1 MYYCRPGLR
10 LLVTAVLIVVLV
22 SGCRQQQTPPA
33 SADNPAVNIVVTV
46 EPSPPM
52 TGEAKLIVTLTDPE
66 GAPISGAKVSARGDM
81 THPGMVPVL
90 AEADCDDAGRCEI
103 PFEWTMGGDWI
114 VDITATLPD
123 GTTAAQRF
131 DYRVGS

>member
-1 MYYCRPGLR
+1 MHPCMLGRRAL
-10 LLVTAVLIVVLV
+10 TAVVLIALTV
-22 SGCRQQQTPPA
+22 SGCRQQQALPT
-33 SADNPAVNIVVTV
+33 SAENPAVSIVVTV
-46 EPSPPM
+46 EPSPPV
-52 TGEAKLIVTLTDPE
+52 TGEAKLIVTLADSE
-66 GAPISGAKVSARGDM
+66 GAPVSGAQISVRGDM

-90 AEADCDDAGRCEI
+90 AEADCDDAGRCEV

-114 VDITATLPD
+114 VDITVTLPD

>member
-1 MYYCRPGLR
+1 MRCFRPEIS
-10 LLVTAVLIVVLV
+10 LLTAAVLIALVV
-22 SGCRQQQTPPA
+22 SGCRQQQAPP
-33 SADNPAVNIVVTV
+33 STADNPAVNIAVAV

-52 TGEAKLIVTLTDPE
+52 TGEAKLIVTLTDPD
-66 GAPISGAKVSARGDM
+66 GAPISGAKASARGDM

-114 VDITATLPD
+114 VDITVTLSD
-123 GTTAAQRF
+123 GTTAAQQF
-131 DYRVGS
+131 DYSVGS

>member
-1 MYYCRPGLR
+1 MYCYALGRRGL
-10 LLVTAVLIVVLV
+10 TAVVLIALIV
-22 SGCRQQQTPPA
+22 SGCRQQQTPTT
-33 SADNPAVNIVVTV
+33 SAENPAISIVVTV
-46 EPSPPM
+46 EPSPPI
-52 TGEAKLIVTLTDPE
+52 TGEAKLIITLADSA
-66 GAPISGAKVSARGDM
+66 GAPVSGAQVSARGDM

-90 AEADCDDAGRCEI
+90 AEADCDDTGRCEV

-114 VDITATLPD
+114 VDITVTLPD